1 MDVQRSPGNGQ
12 EDQSEPARRLA
23 RASGAAE
30 MPRNIFRYVLD
41 TSGLHQLF
49 LLLLTIGVFL
59 LEVVPLELQRRIVND
74 LVKHRDYWLV
84 IVLCAAYA
92 GVVLAQGGTKLV
104 LNVYRSWIGERA
116 TRDLRRRIHVL
127 ISSPSSASSGA
138 EAEGI
143 QASMIVAEVEPIGGF
158 VGASVSEPLL
168 QGGVLL
174 SVLAYMIHV
183 DLWLAG
189 TVLALF
195 VPQLVFVP
203 LMQGAMNRRT
213 RARVQIV
220 RQLSVS
226 VVEAISGDEARDRA
240 DNKRIDRVFE
250 LNMGIFRFKF
260 TMNFLMNLSTQLQI
274 IAALLVGGWLVYT
287 DQLEIGGVVAVISG
301 IGRFTDPWGDLVNYF
316 RAVNITQVEFRLMS
330 DAVNQQAQGDPQ
342 DKLSPTTADDCP

>member
-1 MDVQRSPGNGQ
+1 MLMPA
-12 EDQSEPARRLA
+12 EPKAPARRTA
-23 RASGAAE
+23 IASGE
-30 MPRNIFRYVLD
+30 MPSNIFRYVLE

-49 LLLLTIGVFL
+49 LLLLTVGVFL
-59 LEVVPLELQRRIVND
+59 LEVVPLQLQRRIVTD
-74 LVKHRDYWLV
+74 LVKHRDYRFV
-84 IVLCAAYA
+84 IVLCAVYA
-92 GVVLAQGGTKLV
+92 GTVLVQAGTKLV
-104 LNVYRSWIGERA
+104 LNVYRSWVGERA
-116 TRDLRRRIHVL
+116 TRDLRRRVRVL
-127 ISSPSSASSGA
+127 VSSPSSASSGS
-138 EAEGI
+138 EAQGI

-183 DLWLAG
+183 DLWMAG
-189 TVLALF
+189 TALVLFL
-195 VPQLVFVP
+195 PQLVFVP

-213 RARVQIV
+213 GARIQII

-226 VVEAISGDEARDRA
+226 VVEATSGNDARDQT
-240 DNKRIDRVFE
+240 DDGRIDRVFE

-287 DQLEIGGVVAVISG
+287 DQLEIGGVVAAISG
-301 IGRFTDPWGDLVNYF
+301 SGRFTAPWGDLVNYF

-330 DAVNQQAQGDPQ
+330 DAVNQQAQADPP
-342 DKLSPTTADDCP
+342 DKT

>member
-1 MDVQRSPGNGQ
+1 MDVEHITENLQSDQRK
-12 EDQSEPARRLA
+12 PARGLGRE
-23 RASGAAE
+23 SDAAK
-30 MPRNIFRYVLD
+30 MPRNIFRYVLE

-49 LLLLTIGVFL
+49 LLLLTVGVFL
-59 LEVVPLELQRRIVND
+59 LEVVPLELRRRIVND
-74 LVKHRDYWLV
+74 LVKHRDYRLV
-84 IVLCAAYA
+84 IVLCAVYA
-92 GVVLAQGGTKLV
+92 GTVLLQGSAKLV
-104 LNVYRSWIGERA
+104 LNVYRSWVGERA
-116 TRDLRRRIHVL
+116 TRDLRRRVRVL
-127 ISSPSSASSGA
+127 VSSPSSASSGS
-138 EAEGI
+138 EAQGI

-158 VGASVSEPLL
+158 VGGSVSEPLL

-183 DLWLAG
+183 DLWMGG
-189 TVLALF
+189 TALALF

-213 RARVQIV
+213 GARVHII

-226 VVEAISGDEARDRA
+226 VVQATSGDDARDQT
-240 DNKRIDRVFE
+240 DDGRIDRVFE

-287 DQLEIGGVVAVISG
+287 DQLEIGGVVAFISG

-316 RAVNITQVEFRLMS
+316 RNVNITQVEFRLMS
-330 DAVNQQAQGDPQ
+330 DAVNQQTLAQAP
-342 DKLSPTTADDCP
+342 DKT